1 MITFTVT
8 DNQSKRAAN
17 KGINKHRQV
26 GRMEGRKR
34 KEGRRVRWNE
44 TRK

>member
-8 DNQSKRAAN
+8 DNQCKRAAD

-26 GRMEGRKR
+26 GR
-34 KEGRRVRWNE
+34 KEGGKEKKRRKKTKTE
-44 TRK
+44 

>member
-8 DNQSKRAAN
+8 DNQCKRAAN

-26 GRMEGRKR
+26 RRMEGRKENKRR
-34 KEGRRVRWNE
+34 KKSKTE
-44 TRK
+44 